1 MGNDPSRSRVD
12 DDVETSDDARPAPLA
27 VRPKQAVDLE
37 EPDRARILGRALS
50 QRAVDKALGDDA
62 SDEVKKAL
70 AVQLAPWAE
79 RLVTLLDDAI
89 RIPGTDVKIGLDPIL
104 GLIPGVGDVVTGG
117 SAAALLLL
125 ALKERIPTLAIGRMV
140 VNIAIDTLVGA
151 IPVVGDAFDF
161 VFRSNRQNLDI
172 IRRYKSDPKA
182 EPTTADKALVGI
194 GLTLIAASVLLP
206 FTVGAAIGAWVVSL
220 FG

>member
-1 MGNDPSRSRVD
+1 MGNDGSRSPVEN
-12 DDVETSDDARPAPLA
+12 DVESSDSEGGALV
-27 VRPKQAVDLE
+27 VRPKRALDLE
-37 EPDRARILGRALS
+37 EPDRARVLGRELS
-50 QRAVDKALGDDA
+50 KRAVDKALGDDA

-89 RIPGTDVKIGLDPIL
+89 RIPGTNVKIGLDPIL

-140 VNIAIDTLVGA
+140 VNIAIDTVVGA

-161 VFRSNRQNLDI
+161 VYRSNRQNLDI
-172 IRRYKSDPKA
+172 IKRYKADPKA
-182 EPTTADKALVGI
+182 EPTALDKALVGI
-194 GLTLIAASVLLP
+194 GLALVAVSILLP
-206 FTVGAAIGAWVVSL
+206 FTVGAAIGAWITSL
-220 FG
+220 LT